1 MKITID
7 IPDDKLSMAI
17 EAYGINDELFGGKMD
32 NKQKAEEL
40 VRRISEHI
48 NAPIRC
54 HKERLAVT
62 SAKAS
67 IEAIDVMTTMN
78 TEDRNDNEDPT
89 PK

>member
-17 EAYGINDELFGGKMD
+17 EAYGIDGELLGGQMD
-32 NKQKAEEL
+32 DKQKAEEL

-54 HKERLAVT
+54 HKERLAVA

-67 IEAIDVMTTMN
+67 IEAIDVMTTVN
-78 TEDRNDNEDPT
+78 TESRNDNEKPA